1 VSKEKPMAAAFLQPV
16 SWTEALAMRAA
27 YPDAV
32 VLAGGTDLCVDINFG
47 RLQPTTVLD
56 LTRVQELTAI
66 ERSNGSVR
74 IGAGVTYQHLL
85 AELAAEAPGLAA
97 AARTVGSPQIRNR
110 GTIGGNLGTAS
121 PAGDCHPPLL
131 ATGAD
136 VEVASAVGSRLIP
149 ITEFFLAPKRSALA
163 PGELIAA
170 VHVRRAA
177 GPQVFAKVGTR
188 NAMVIAVCSVALTL
202 EPASRLIGTGL
213 GSAGPVP
220 LRAEAAERFLAA
232 ALADRG
238 LWDRPDSLPADLVSG
253 FAERVAAAALPIDDV
268 RGSAAYRRHALRVLA
283 GRALTWAWS
292 DLRETA

>member
-1 VSKEKPMAAAFLQPV
+1 VSKEKPMAAFLRPV

-27 YPDAV
+27 HPDAV

-47 RLQPTTVLD
+47 RLRPTTVLD
-56 LTRVQELTAI
+56 LTELAELTAI

-74 IGAGVTYQHLL
+74 IGAGVTYQRML
-85 AELAAEAPGLAA
+85 AELAADAPGLAA

-131 ATGAD
+131 AAGAD
-136 VEVASAVGSRLIP
+136 VEVASVAGSRRIP
-149 ITEFFLAPKRSALA
+149 IAEFFVAHKRNALA

-170 VHVRRAA
+170 VHLRRAA

-188 NAMVIAVCSVALTL
+188 NAMIIAVCSVALTL
-202 EPASRLIGTGL
+202 DPEARLIGTGL

-220 LRAEAAERFLAA
+220 LRAEAAEQFLAA
-232 ALADRG
+232 ALAGRG
-238 LWDRPDSLPADLVSG
+238 LWDRLPDLPADLVSG
-253 FAERVAAAALPIDDV
+253 FADRLAAAALPIDDV
-268 RGSAAYRRHALRVLA
+268 RASAAYRRHALRVLA
-283 GRALTWAWS
+283 GRALAWAWS
-292 DLRETA
+292 DLREMA

>member
-1 VSKEKPMAAAFLQPV
+1 VTEETPMAAFLRPV

-27 YPDAV
+27 HPDAV

-47 RLQPTTVLD
+47 RLRPATVLD
-56 LTRVQELTAI
+56 LTQVEDLTAI
-66 ERSNGSVR
+66 ERSNGSLR
-74 IGAGVTYQHLL
+74 IGAGVTYQRML
-85 AELAAEAPGLAA
+85 AELAADAPGLAA

-131 ATGAD
+131 AAGAD
-136 VEVASAVGSRLIP
+136 VEVASAAGSRRIP
-149 ITEFFLAPKRSALA
+149 IAEFFIAPKRSALA

-170 VHVRRAA
+170 VNLRCAV

-202 EPASRLIGTGL
+202 DPAARLIGTAL

-220 LRAEAAERFLAA
+220 LRAEAAEQFLAG

-238 LWDRPDSLPADLVSG
+238 LWDRPADLPADLVSG
-253 FAERVAAAALPIDDV
+253 FADRLTAAAMPIDDV
-268 RGSAAYRRHALRVLA
+268 RGSAVYRRHALRVLA
-283 GRALTWAWS
+283 SRALAWAWS
-292 DLRETA
+292 ELRETA